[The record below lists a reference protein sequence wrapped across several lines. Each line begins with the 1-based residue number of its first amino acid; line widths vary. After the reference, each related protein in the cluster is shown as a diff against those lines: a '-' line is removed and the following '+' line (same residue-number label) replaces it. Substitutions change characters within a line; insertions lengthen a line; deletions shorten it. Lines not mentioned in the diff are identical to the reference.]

1 MLGIVLGAKDAKPIQ
16 PSKALFSGSF
26 IKGGDKM
33 ISKHTAERKK
43 EEKKGKK
50 EGKER
55 GREEEGRNKGR
66 KEGKTEAREIKKGGR
81 KELGKSEP
89 RQAVMR
95 F

>member
-43 EEKKGKK
+43 EEKK
-50 EGKER
+50 
-55 GREEEGRNKGR
+55 R
-66 KEGKTEAREIKKGGR
+66 KEGREGEREGR
-81 KELGKSEP
+81 RREK
-89 RQAVMR
+89 
-95 F
+95 